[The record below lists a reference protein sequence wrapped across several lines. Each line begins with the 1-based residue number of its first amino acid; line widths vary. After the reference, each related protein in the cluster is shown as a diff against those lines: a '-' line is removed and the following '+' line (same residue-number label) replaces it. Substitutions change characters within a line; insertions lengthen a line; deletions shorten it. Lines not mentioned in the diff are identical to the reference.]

1 MQIVLT
7 YEVSEDKYLI
17 ANVIIQEQN
26 CRHHYI
32 VANYLVTL
40 LPE

>member
-17 ANVIIQEQN
+17 ANVIIQEQ
-26 CRHHYI
+26 I
-32 VANYLVTL
+32 VVIVI
-40 LPE
+40 